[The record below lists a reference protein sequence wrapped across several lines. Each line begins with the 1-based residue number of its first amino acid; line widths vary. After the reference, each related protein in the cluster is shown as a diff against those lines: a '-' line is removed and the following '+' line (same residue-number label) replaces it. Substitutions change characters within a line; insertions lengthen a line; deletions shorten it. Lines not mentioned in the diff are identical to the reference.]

1 MRGLRRREKAGRK
14 HGFRIGVASSVAE
27 ALVLWARTG
36 RPGGNVVVRCRRDHL
51 YTTIWLPAVSV
62 KAVRLGMWR
71 IQWCPVG
78 RHFSIV
84 SPVRADDLPPQQRLT
99 ARRAKDLRI
108 P

>member
-1 MRGLRRREKAGRK
+1 MRSLRHRQEERRK

-36 RPGGNVVVRCRRDHL
+36 RPGGRIVVRCRRDHL
-51 YTTIWLPAVSV
+51 YTTIWLPAISV

-84 SPVRADDLPPQQRLT
+84 TPVREADLPPQQRLA
-99 ARRAKDLRI
+99 ARRQTDLRI